1 MREFVRCCILTNC
14 PMAGSFAS
22 ARVAQ
27 GACSGTWRTGELV
40 ERHAHLAPDH
50 LAVAASRLDPPL
62 VGYDPAT

>member
-1 MREFVRCCILTNC
+1 
-14 PMAGSFAS
+14 MAGSFAS

-62 VGYDPAT
+62 VSYDPAT